1 MQTRQIHDPELE
13 AWLRGALSGA
23 GDGFDSAA
31 LSSGV
36 RGRSEAVR
44 RRQVLSTAAA
54 TGMAAVALAALW
66 QGADALGT
74 APPQQVQPGAPA
86 PRVPGT
92 QAPGVQDPG
101 LTAAEPVE
109 PAEPAGPAEPAE
121 SAEPPW
127 QDQAPPTSPS
137 DGSMS
142 TGTGAWDIPDARP
155 TGVAFLDEL
164 GPPRL
169 YLEGTNL
176 MPLPGWM
183 RGNDWGNPTGRKQV
197 AGLEWGFYGEGS
209 NASQPAVDIAISG
222 WDDGA
227 AAMADFRADRLSSTH
242 DTAGGRDLRPAPWP
256 GHEGESDFFAARPFA
271 WDQDTTYAGW
281 FDGAAVV
288 CTGDY
293 LVGVSV
299 TAESPELATGLAREI
314 AAKTADNLAVLDPEH
329 GEHGIGSD

>member
-1 MQTRQIHDPELE
+1 MQTQQIHDPELE
-13 AWLRGALSGA
+13 AWLRAALSGA

-31 LSSGV
+31 LSSGA
-36 RGRSEAVR
+36 RRRSEVVR

-54 TGMAAVALAALW
+54 TGMAALALAALW

-74 APPQQVQPGAPA
+74 APVQQVPPAAPA
-86 PRVPGT
+86 PQVPALQVPAPQVPVT

-101 LTAAEPVE
+101 PTPEPTE
-109 PAEPAGPAEPAE
+109 QAG
-121 SAEPPW
+121 PPW
-127 QDQAPPTSPS
+127 QDHAPPTSPS
-137 DGSMS
+137 DGSLS
-142 TGTGAWDIPDARP
+142 TGTGAWDIPDPRP

-209 NASQPAVDIAISG
+209 NAIQPAVDIAISG

-242 DTAGGRDLRPAPWP
+242 DTAGGRDLTPAPWP

-271 WDQDTTYAGW
+271 WGRDTTYAGR

-288 CTGDY
+288 RTGDY

-299 TAESPELATGLAREI
+299 TAGSPELASGLAREI

-329 GEHGIGSD
+329 GEPETGNR